1 MNEKEKRYAIVLP
14 AEKPAVLLHCWPED
28 GLELKDL
35 QDIVEGHIETVETM
49 LAPGWAQEKDVT
61 PVLIINEEG
70 KLRGLPY
77 NEDATMMAQIPID
90 DEIVG
95 NAVLM
100 LARGEELIGFRERA
114 ARNIIRNW
122 CVSETEWAEAPGEE
136 DVGHD

>member
-1 MNEKEKRYAIVLP
+1 MNEEEKRYAIVIP
-14 AEKPAVLLHCWPED
+14 AGKPAVLLHCWPED
-28 GLELKDL
+28 RLELKDL

-49 LAPGWAQEKDVT
+49 IGQGWAQEKEVT

-70 KLRGLPY
+70 KLLGLPY
-77 NEDATMMAQIPID
+77 NEDATLMAQITMV

-122 CVSETEWAEAPGEE
+122 CVSEEE
-136 DVGHD
+136 

>member
-1 MNEKEKRYAIVLP
+1 MTEEEKRYAIVIP
-14 AEKPAVLLHCWPED
+14 AGKPAVLLYCWPED

-49 LAPGWAQEKDVT
+49 IGQGWAQEKEVT

-70 KLRGLPY
+70 KLLGLPY
-77 NEDATMMAQIPID
+77 NEDATLMAQITMD

-122 CVSETEWAEAPGEE
+122 CVSEEE
-136 DVGHD
+136 

>member
-1 MNEKEKRYAIVLP
+1 MTEKEKRYAIVIP
-14 AEKPAVLLHCWPED
+14 AGKPAVLLHCWPED

-49 LAPGWAQEKDVT
+49 IAPGWAQEKEVT

-70 KLRGLPY
+70 KLLGLPY
-77 NEDATMMAQIPID
+77 NEDATLMAQIPID

-122 CVSETEWAEAPGEE
+122 CVSEEE
-136 DVGHD
+136 

>member
-1 MNEKEKRYAIVLP
+1 MNEEEKRYAIVIP
-14 AEKPAVLLHCWPED
+14 AGKPAVLLHCWPED

-49 LAPGWAQEKDVT
+49 IGQGWAQEKEVT

-70 KLRGLPY
+70 KLLGLPY
-77 NEDATMMAQIPID
+77 NEDATLMAQITMV

-122 CVSETEWAEAPGEE
+122 CVSEEE
-136 DVGHD
+136 

>member
-1 MNEKEKRYAIVLP
+1 MTEEEKRYAIVIP
-14 AEKPAVLLHCWPED
+14 AGKPAVLLHCWPED

-35 QDIVEGHIETVETM
+35 QDIVEGYIETVGTM
-49 LAPGWAQEKDVT
+49 LAPGWAQEKGVT

-70 KLRGLPY
+70 KIRGLPY
-77 NEDATMMAQIPID
+77 NDAATIMAQIAAT

-100 LARGEELIGFRERA
+100 LERGDELIGFRERA

-122 CVSETEWAEAPGEE
+122 CVSEEE
-136 DVGHD
+136 

>member
-1 MNEKEKRYAIVLP
+1 MNENEKRYAIVIP
-14 AEKPAVLLHCWPED
+14 ARKLAVLLHCWPED

-49 LAPGWAQEKDVT
+49 IGQGWAQEKEVT

-70 KLRGLPY
+70 KLLGLPY
-77 NEDATMMAQIPID
+77 NEDATLMAQITMV

-122 CVSETEWAEAPGEE
+122 CVSEE
-136 DVGHD
+136 

>member
-1 MNEKEKRYAIVLP
+1 MNEEEKRYAIVIP
-14 AEKPAVLLHCWPED
+14 AGKPAALLHCWPED

-49 LAPGWAQEKDVT
+49 IGQGWAQEKEVT

-70 KLRGLPY
+70 KLLGLPY
-77 NEDATMMAQIPID
+77 NEDATLMAQITMD

-100 LARGEELIGFRERA
+100 LTRGEELIGFRERA

-122 CVSETEWAEAPGEE
+122 CVSEEE
-136 DVGHD
+136 

>member
-1 MNEKEKRYAIVLP
+1 MTEEEKRYAIVIT
-14 AEKPAVLLHCWPED
+14 AGKPAVLLHCWPED

-35 QDIVEGHIETVETM
+35 QDIVEGYIETVGTM
-49 LAPGWAQEKDVT
+49 LAPGWAQEKGVT

-70 KLRGLPY
+70 KIRGLPY
-77 NEDATMMAQIPID
+77 NDAATIMAQIAAT

-100 LARGEELIGFRERA
+100 LERGDELIGFRERA

-122 CVSETEWAEAPGEE
+122 CVSEEE
-136 DVGHD
+136 

>member
-1 MNEKEKRYAIVLP
+1 MNEKENRYAIVIP
-14 AEKPAVLLHCWPED
+14 AGKPAVLLRCWPED

-49 LAPGWAQEKDVT
+49 LALGWAQEKDVT

-70 KLRGLPY
+70 KLLGLPN
-77 NEDATMMAQIPID
+77 NEDATLMAQIPIN

-122 CVSETEWAEAPGEE
+122 CVPEE
-136 DVGHD
+136 E

>member
-1 MNEKEKRYAIVLP
+1 MNEKEKRYAIVIP
-14 AEKPAVLLHCWPED
+14 AWKPAVLLHCWPED

-49 LAPGWAQEKDVT
+49 IGQGWAQEKEVT

-70 KLRGLPY
+70 KLLGLPY
-77 NEDATMMAQIPID
+77 NEDATLMAQITMD

-114 ARNIIRNW
+114 ARHIIRNW
-122 CVSETEWAEAPGEE
+122 CVSEEE
-136 DVGHD
+136 